1 MAATRL
7 IAMHINKGK
16 TLAQCLE
23 ARIDYA
29 QNPEK
34 TEKGNLISSYK
45 CDPITCDEEFLLSK
59 RQYRQ
64 FTGREQKGNVIA
76 YQIRQSFKPGEVSA
90 EEANRI
96 GYELAMAI
104 TKGKHAFIVATHT
117 DRPHCHNHIIFN
129 STSLDCLHKFRDFK
143 HSGLALQHVSDRI
156 CLEHGLS
163 VIEPKPY
170 KDRRR
175 RSTYPKRPRLRD
187 DLCNAIDQALEKKP
201 RSFEQFLDLLEAAG
215 YEIKRGK
222 QIALK
227 GKGQQRF
234 IRLRSLG
241 EGYTEAD
248 IRNTINGVGRQ
259 SRASRS
265 TQVHRKPGFN
275 LLIDIQERIQG
286 KGAGYE
292 RWAKVYNLKQIS
304 ETFLFMREHHI
315 ESFEDLYAKTD
326 VAVDKFN
333 SLNDIIKSAES
344 RMAANLALQKHI
356 QNYAKTKD
364 IYAAYRKTG
373 YSRKFFEEHR
383 AELTL
388 HKAAKD
394 AFNELGG
401 EKLPSIRQL
410 RQEYAELISQ
420 KKAAYKDYCRQP
432 CSAASRAAF
441 PGRAGPW
448 FPASMWGHQLREP
461 LPAAPSALSV
471 LS

>member
-23 ARIDYA
+23 ARTDYA

-34 TEKGNLISSYK
+34 TEKGNLISAYE
-45 CDPITCDEEFLLSK
+45 CDPMTCDEEFLLSK

-64 FTGREQKGNVIA
+64 YTGREQISDVIA
-76 YQIRQSFKPGEVSA
+76 YQIRQSFKPGEVTA

-117 DRPHCHNHIIFN
+117 DRPHIHNHIVFN
-129 STSLDCLHKFRDFK
+129 STALDCRHKFRDFK

-156 CLEHGLS
+156 CLEHRLS
-163 VIEPKPY
+163 VIEPKRY
-170 KDRRR
+170 KDRLR
-175 RSTYPKRPRLRD
+175 RSSYPKRPKLRD
-187 DLCNAIDQALEKKP
+187 DICKDIDRILLRKP
-201 RSFEQFLDLLEAAG
+201 KSFDQFLDMLEAEG
-215 YEIKRGK
+215 YEVKRGK
-222 QIALK
+222 QPALK

-241 EGYTEAD
+241 EGYTEPE
-248 IRNTINGVGRQ
+248 IRSAIAGTGRIIK
-259 SRASRS
+259 RNS
-265 TQVHRKPGFN
+265 TQVHEKPRFN
-275 LLIDIQERIQG
+275 LLIDMQERIQG

-304 ETFLFMREHHI
+304 ETFLFMREQHV
-315 ESFEDLYAKTD
+315 ESFEDLYAKTEEA
-326 VAVDKFN
+326 VAGFN
-333 SLNDIIKSAES
+333 ELNDTIKTAES
-344 RMAANLALQKHI
+344 KMAANLALQKHI

-364 IYAAYRKTG
+364 VYAAYRKSG
-373 YSRKFFEEHR
+373 YSRKFYEEHR

-394 AFNELGG
+394 AFNEYGG
-401 EKLPSIRQL
+401 GRLPTIQQL

-420 KKAAYKDYCRQP
+420 KKEAYKGYREAKRKMQDYLKARQNVET
-432 CSAASRAAF
+432 F
-441 PGRAGPW
+441 YGDE
-448 FPASMWGHQLREP
+448 LREERE
-461 LPAAPSALSV
+461 AAKSKQEEQKR
-471 LS
+471 

>member
-23 ARIDYA
+23 ARTDYA

-34 TEKGNLISSYK
+34 TEKGNLISAYE
-45 CDPITCDEEFLLSK
+45 CDPMICDEEFLLSK

-64 FTGREQKGNVIA
+64 YTGREQKSDVIA
-76 YQIRQSFKPGEVSA
+76 YQIRQSFKPGEVTA

-117 DRPHCHNHIIFN
+117 DRLHIHNHIVFN
-129 STSLDCLHKFRDFK
+129 STALDCRHKFRDFK

-156 CLEHGLS
+156 CLEHRLS
-163 VIEPKPY
+163 VIDPKRY
-170 KDRRR
+170 KDRLR
-175 RSTYPKRPRLRD
+175 RSSYPKRPKLRD
-187 DLCNAIDQALEKKP
+187 DICKDIDRVLLRKP
-201 RSFEQFLDLLEAAG
+201 NSFDQFLDMLEAEG

-222 QIALK
+222 QPALK
-227 GKGQQRF
+227 GKGQKRF
-234 IRLRSLG
+234 IRFRSLG
-241 EGYTEAD
+241 EGYTEQD
-248 IRNTINGVGRQ
+248 IKSAITGTGRFIKRN
-259 SRASRS
+259 S
-265 TQVHRKPGFN
+265 TQVHEKPKFN
-275 LLIDIQERIQG
+275 LLIDMQERIQG

-304 ETFLFMREHHI
+304 ETFLFMREQHI
-315 ESFEDLYAKTD
+315 ESFEDLYAKTEEA
-326 VAVDKFN
+326 VARFN
-333 SLNDIIKSAES
+333 ELNDTIKTAES
-344 RMAANLALQKHI
+344 KMAANLALQKHI
-356 QNYAKTKD
+356 QNYAKTKN
-364 IYAAYRKTG
+364 IYAAYRKSG

-394 AFNELGG
+394 AFNEYCGVR
-401 EKLPSIRQL
+401 LPNIQQL

-420 KKAAYKDYCRQP
+420 KKEAYKGYREAKKKMQDYLKARQNVET
-432 CSAASRAAF
+432 F
-441 PGRAGPW
+441 YGDE
-448 FPASMWGHQLREP
+448 LREERE
-461 LPAAPSALSV
+461 AAKSRQEEQKR
-471 LS
+471 